1 MLLGTFDFARKAT
14 FFESN
19 PDWVW
24 YDENEIPHLTDKAP
38 PEAVESY
45 NFWKARYEKSL
56 EDGIIRD

>member
-1 MLLGTFDFARKAT
+1 MGVFDYAQKAT

-19 PDWVW
+19 PEWVW

-45 NFWKARYEKSL
+45 NFWKERYEKTL

>member
-1 MLLGTFDFARKAT
+1 MGMFDYTEKAT

-24 YDENEIPHLTDKAP
+24 YDENEVPHLTDKAP

-45 NFWKARYEKSL
+45 NFWKERYDKSVKD
-56 EDGIIRD
+56 EIICD